1 MMFRWL
7 RKGKIVCGKCA
18 GCHVSAQP
26 APALAAHIATL
37 RGKEE
42 DTKKVKQISVSLEN
56 KPGNL
61 PLFCRRLGA
70 RNINIIAI
78 SVVENELHNHNVVR
92 MVVDNPSAALR
103 ILDQWR
109 LAYEETDALLADLPN
124 SNSALAELASK
135 PTLESIS
142 VDFTYISASPDRQK
156 SYIVIGTPDVEV
168 AMRELS
174 LGE

>member
-1 MMFRWL
+1 
-7 RKGKIVCGKCA
+7 
-18 GCHVSAQP
+18 
-26 APALAAHIATL
+26 
-37 RGKEE
+37 
-42 DTKKVKQISVSLEN
+42 
-56 KPGNL
+56 L

-78 SVVENELHNHNVVR
+78 SVVENELHNHNIVR
-92 MVVDNPSAALR
+92 MVVGNPSAALR

-109 LAYEETDALLADLPN
+109 LAYDETDALLADLPN

-135 PTLESIS
+135 PTLENIN

>member
-26 APALAAHIATL
+26 APALAAHIDTF

-56 KPGNL
+56 KPGIL

-109 LAYEETDALLADLPN
+109 LAYDETDALLADLPN

-135 PTLESIS
+135 PTLENIN